1 MRRLSRKFYLT
12 GVKNLNVIILANNQ
26 KMLVYTD
33 SDGKYFTPVEMLNP
47 DGSVK
52 YYHDKDDKEVFEQVY
67 YEEYMY
73 GGLIA
78 TYLRSKL
85 DDTMYVSLLNAI
97 PNSEVIPFLEQIKYE
112 NGKPF
117 LYDDFKKFILEDGT
131 INIDLKKNIL
141 EDGTIDIDLKKNIL

>member
-33 SDGKYFTPVEMLNP
+33 SDGKYSTTAEMLNP

-52 YYHDKDDKEVFEQVY
+52 YYHDEDDKEVFEQVY

-85 DDTMYVSLLNAI
+85 DDTMYISVLNAI
-97 PNSEVIPFLEQIKYE
+97 PNSEVFPFLMQIKYE

-117 LYDDFKKFILEDGT
+117 LYDDFKKFIPKDKT
-131 INIDLKKNIL
+131 V
-141 EDGTIDIDLKKNIL
+141 

>member
-12 GVKNLNVIILANNQ
+12 GVKNLNVIILVTNQ

-33 SDGKYFTPVEMLNP
+33 SDGKYSTSVEMLNP

-52 YYHDKDDKEVFEQVY
+52 YYHDEDNKEEFEQVY

-73 GGLIA
+73 GGFIA

-85 DDTMYVSLLNAI
+85 DDTMYISVLNAI
-97 PNSEVIPFLEQIKYE
+97 PNSEVFPFLMQMKYE
-112 NGKPF
+112 NGKPL
-117 LYDDFKKFILEDGT
+117 LYDDFKKFIPKDKT
-131 INIDLKKNIL
+131 V
-141 EDGTIDIDLKKNIL
+141 